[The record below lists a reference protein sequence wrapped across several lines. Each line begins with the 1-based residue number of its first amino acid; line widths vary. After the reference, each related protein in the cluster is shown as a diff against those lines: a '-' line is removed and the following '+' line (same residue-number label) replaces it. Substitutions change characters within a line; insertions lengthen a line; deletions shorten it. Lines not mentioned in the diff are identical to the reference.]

1 LRSRATAG
9 SPDGGGP
16 LISVIITAHDRRK
29 YLMGAVASAL
39 NQTLRRELF
48 EIIVAKNFADPEID
62 ERLSELGVKN
72 VLTDEEGQG
81 GKIVEALRRADGTII
96 SFLDD
101 DDEFLPDKLEII
113 HRRFARDG
121 DLVFY
126 KNGIQ
131 FVDEEGRPLFSRAR
145 RFHLRGP
152 QGPEALENV
161 FIVGGN
167 FNMSSITVRR
177 SIIED
182 KLEYLRKIRF
192 SSDTFML
199 YSAFLSGR
207 GILAEPHILTRYR
220 LRGAST
226 MYYVKSFD
234 GYLRNRVM
242 NRYRML
248 MDSIVMA
255 MMCRGSRFYENA
267 LRGLIQT
274 KVSYMMVHGL
284 PGLSRGMPSPGLSL
298 GEILYWMRFSL
309 SMPSRASRLRIA
321 LRSVYLLALGWMPG
335 GLRLEVERLRY
346 RRIRAKYWRGEL
358 HRD

>member
-1 LRSRATAG
+1 LGSRAKAG
-9 SPDGGGP
+9 SPDGDGP

-39 NQTLRRELF
+39 NQTLRRDLF
-48 EIIVAKNFADPEID
+48 EVIVAKNFADPEMD
-62 ERLSELGVKN
+62 GRLSELGVKN

-81 GKIVEALRRADGTII
+81 GKIAEALRLADGTVI

-101 DDEFLPDKLEII
+101 DDEFLPDKLEVV

-131 FVDEEGRPLFSRAR
+131 FVDEEGRPLFSRAW

-152 QGPEALENV
+152 QGPEALEKV
-161 FIVGGN
+161 FIVGGS
-167 FNMSSITVRR
+167 FNTSSITVRR

-182 KLEYLRKIRF
+182 KLGYLRRIRS

-207 GILAEPHILTRYR
+207 GILAEPHVLTRYR
-220 LRGAST
+220 LHGAST
-226 MYYVKSFD
+226 MYHVKSFD

-242 NRYRML
+242 NRYGVL
-248 MDSIVMA
+248 MDHIVMA
-255 MMCRGSRFYENA
+255 MMCRGSRFHENA
-267 LRGLIQT
+267 LRGLIQA
-274 KVSYMMVHGL
+274 KVSYMIVHGL

-309 SMPSRASRLRIA
+309 SRPSRASRLSIA
-321 LRSVYLLALGWMPG
+321 LRSAYLLALGWMPG